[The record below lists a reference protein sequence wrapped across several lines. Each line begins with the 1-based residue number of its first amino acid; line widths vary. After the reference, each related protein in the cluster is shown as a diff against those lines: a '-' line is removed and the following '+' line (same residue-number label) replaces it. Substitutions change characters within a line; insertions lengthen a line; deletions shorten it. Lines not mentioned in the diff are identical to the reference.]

1 MLHDHMASGLQ
12 EGESQP
18 EFRHPREDDKFIISP
33 VVQVALPPLLDGTP
47 GITAKMMWSVRSR
60 DIAIKLLP
68 QNLKYCFAALRQSKA
83 VVKETDNQEDDNMS
97 SVAGAEGGDGAAA
110 KATGK
115 TATKKES
122 NSRYQS
128 SVAKEKA
135 EEDTESAQECGVR
148 GGSWERSPRK
158 LRYNMV

>member
-60 DIAIKLLP
+60 DIAIELLP

-115 TATKKES
+115 TATKRKATAATKAASPKKRRRRILKAHKSAEPAEAHGNAHPES
-122 NSRYQS
+122 
-128 SVAKEKA
+128 
-135 EEDTESAQECGVR
+135 
-148 GGSWERSPRK
+148 
-158 LRYNMV
+158 